1 VDSSFKVLQ
10 NIIQATD
17 ARQKV
22 LSSNIANSDT
32 PGFKAKDVKFGN
44 LLEKEVKL
52 LTTDPK
58 HIGRSKSSSLNGK
71 MVVEKNPSWGDKNNV
86 ELSAEVAKMTE
97 NALLHDAAI
106 KILNSKM
113 KMFKAAI
120 SSRR

>member
-1 VDSSFKVLQ
+1 MDSSFKVLQ
-10 NIIQATD
+10 NIIHATD

-32 PGFKAKDVKFGN
+32 PGYKAKDVKFGN

-52 LTTDPK
+52 LTTDSK
-58 HIGRSKSSSLNGK
+58 HIGKSNSSSINGK
-71 MVVEKNPSWGDKNNV
+71 MVVETNPSWGDKNNV
-86 ELSAEVAKMTE
+86 ELNAEVAKMTE

-120 SSRR
+120 STRR

>member
-1 VDSSFKVLQ
+1 MDSSFKVLQ
-10 NIIQATD
+10 NIIHATD

-32 PGFKAKDVKFGN
+32 PGYKAKDVKFGN

-52 LTTDPK
+52 LTTDSK
-58 HIGRSKSSSLNGK
+58 HIGKSNSSSINRK
-71 MVVEKNPSWGDKNNV
+71 MVVETNPSWGDKNNV
-86 ELSAEVAKMTE
+86 ELNAEVAKMTE

-120 SSRR
+120 STRR